1 MKRLKFL
8 LEERARIA
16 GEMNAIMAK
25 CETENRSRTTE
36 EKTKWSTLKAEADS
50 MEDEIRDL
58 QAQEEVD
65 RRSAKPVGGK
75 PAVEQEEGP
84 KNYEDAKP
92 LSIRAQ
98 IKKWMDENR
107 SDIEAI
113 GRGEKRDLKP
123 MELRA
128 DDPMTTATV
137 NSGSSVFLPNA
148 GRAPGGVVDLV
159 RTQPTFWDRL
169 TKGSTRLNPLYW
181 VNKSNKQGSAD
192 FIGEGVLKPLAS
204 IDLTVETSTAKK
216 VAERMRV
223 SQELLHDVDGFQS
236 MIQNELAFEV
246 KKHANDAVLTAT
258 ASSTDPAGV
267 TTLAS
272 AFSLTTIEAGAAPT
286 YMDAIRAAI
295 AQLQSLE
302 FSDNIV
308 AFVNPIDAANMD
320 LSKSSTDGHYLLPPF
335 VSGSGLVV
343 SGVSVV
349 VDNNITVGNLLIGD
363 MTKYKILMVEEFKIM
378 WGLDMDDF
386 SKNLITVI
394 GEMRFHQYFSANHTG
409 AFIYDSFA
417 DIVAAITTT

>member
-25 CETENRSRTTE
+25 CETENRSRTTD
-36 EKTKWSTLKAEADS
+36 EKTKWQALKVEADS

-65 RRSAKPVGGK
+65 RRSAKPVGNP
-75 PAVEQEEGP
+75 PAEKQDATKIE
-84 KNYEDAKP
+84 NAKP
-92 LSIRAQ
+92 LSLRSQ
-98 IKKWMDENR
+98 IQKWMDENKT
-107 SDIEAI
+107 DVDAI
-113 GRGEKRDLKP
+113 LRGEKRDLKP

-128 DDPMTTATV
+128 DDPMTIGTV

-159 RTQPTFWDRL
+159 RTQPTFWNLL
-169 TKGSTRLNPLYW
+169 TKGSTKLNPLYW
-181 VNKSNKQGSAD
+181 VNKSNKQGNAD

-246 KKHANDAVLTAT
+246 LKHANDAALTAT
-258 ASSTDPAGV
+258 ASSTDIAGI

-272 AFSLTTIEAGAAPT
+272 AFSLTTIEAGGTPS
-286 YMDAIRAAI
+286 YSDAIRAAI
-295 AQLQSLE
+295 AQLQSLN
-302 FSDNIV
+302 FNDNIV

-320 LSKSSTDGHYLLPPF
+320 LAKSDDDGHYLLPPF
-335 VSGSGLVV
+335 VSQGGLLIA
-343 SGVSVV
+343 GVRVV
-349 VDNNITVGNLLIGD
+349 VDNNIAVGNLLIGD